1 MPQTTNI
8 APLDLDSIN
17 HKLADTPATDI
28 VRWARDQLGDRLI
41 LTSSFGAQA
50 AVMLHLVTRV
60 VPDMPILFIDTG
72 FHFQETYAFMHKL
85 AQRLD
90 LNMKVYQSWMSPA
103 HMVAIHGRLWEQ
115 GKDGLDK
122 YDRIRK
128 VEPMQRALRELEPR
142 AWFAGLRRTQ
152 TDHRAQLRHVELQ
165 DHIYKVH
172 PILTWTTTNVHE
184 YLKAHDL
191 PYHPLHDQGYPSI
204 GDWHS
209 TLPVGE
215 SDDDRAGRFQGL
227 KQECGIHLPQTEAED
242 ASRFSSGL

>member
-103 HMVAIHGRLWEQ
+103 HMVAIHE
-115 GKDGLDK
+115 K
-122 YDRIRK
+122 I
-128 VEPMQRALRELEPR
+128 
-142 AWFAGLRRTQ
+142 FT
-152 TDHRAQLRHVELQ
+152 
-165 DHIYKVH
+165 
-172 PILTWTTTNVHE
+172 
-184 YLKAHDL
+184 
-191 PYHPLHDQGYPSI
+191 
-204 GDWHS
+204 
-209 TLPVGE
+209 PVGT
-215 SDDDRAGRFQGL
+215 AITMVAAT
-227 KQECGIHLPQTEAED
+227 K
-242 ASRFSSGL
+242 